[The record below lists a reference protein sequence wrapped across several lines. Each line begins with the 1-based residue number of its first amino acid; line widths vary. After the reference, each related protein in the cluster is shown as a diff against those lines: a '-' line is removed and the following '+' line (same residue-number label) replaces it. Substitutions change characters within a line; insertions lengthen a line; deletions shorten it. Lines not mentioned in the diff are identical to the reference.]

1 MTKLRLPPGRKGISF
16 HSIIRL
22 VSECRLIFPRPIAC
36 QKAPEVN
43 PKHPYRGLLATS
55 VIKSHSIDRKA
66 FTVAKRIDLFDS
78 TYSHFTKQVLETIRK
93 ETFGQDIGQN
103 SWTTVDEYDRF
114 ISWLD
119 LRPEHHVLE
128 VASGSGGPA
137 RYLAN
142 SANCRVTGI
151 DANEAGVATATQSVA
166 SSNQADRITFE
177 VADANSR
184 LPFDDNSFDAILCI
198 DSMNHFPDRLKV
210 FQEWRRVLR
219 PGRRAVFTDPVVI
232 TGPVTND
239 ELALRSSIG
248 LFLFVPPGVNEQLIE
263 ASGFRLLKHED
274 VSANA
279 ALVSGRWHE
288 SRQRHKD
295 ALVKIEGEERFEGL
309 QQFFAAVHRLTS
321 ERRLSRIVYLVE
333 KQDR

>member
-1 MTKLRLPPGRKGISF
+1 MA
-16 HSIIRL
+16 
-22 VSECRLIFPRPIAC
+22 E
-36 QKAPEVN
+36 
-43 PKHPYRGLLATS
+43 
-55 VIKSHSIDRKA
+55 
-66 FTVAKRIDLFDS
+66 RIDLFDS

-103 SWTTVDEYDRF
+103 SWTTIEEYDRF

-119 LRPEHHVLE
+119 LRPEHRVLE

-137 RYLAN
+137 RYVADKVG
-142 SANCRVTGI
+142 CRVTGI
-151 DANEAGVATATQSVA
+151 DANEAGVATANQSVVN
-166 SSNQADRITFE
+166 SNQADRITFT

-198 DSMNHFPDRLKV
+198 DSMNHFPDRLQV
-210 FQEWRRVLR
+210 LQEWRRVLR
-219 PGRRAVFTDPVVI
+219 RGRRAIFTDPVLI

-248 LFLFVPPGVNEQLIE
+248 LFLFVPPGINEQLIE
-263 ASGFRLLKHED
+263 ASGFRLLKQED

-288 SRQRHKD
+288 SRQRHRE
-295 ALVKIEGEERFEGL
+295 ALIKIEGEERFAGV

-321 ERRLSRIVYLVE
+321 ERRLSRIVYLVG
-333 KQDR
+333 KPDR

>member
-1 MTKLRLPPGRKGISF
+1 
-16 HSIIRL
+16 
-22 VSECRLIFPRPIAC
+22 VS
-36 QKAPEVN
+36 
-43 PKHPYRGLLATS
+43 
-55 VIKSHSIDRKA
+55 
-66 FTVAKRIDLFDS
+66 KRIDLFDS

-93 ETFGQDIGQN
+93 ETFGEDIGQN
-103 SWTTVDEYDRF
+103 SWTTKEEYDRF

-119 LRPEHHVLE
+119 LRPEHHAIE
-128 VASGSGGPA
+128 IASGSGGPA
-137 RYLAN
+137 RYLA
-142 SANCRVTGI
+142 SSVGCRVTGI

-166 SSNQADRITFE
+166 DSNQADRIKFE
-177 VADANSR
+177 VGDANSQ
-184 LPFDDNSFDAILCI
+184 LPFAGNSFDALLCI
-198 DSMNHFPDRLKV
+198 DSMNHLPDRLNV
-210 FQEWRRVLR
+210 FREWRRVLR
-219 PGRRAVFTDPVVI
+219 SGRRAIFTDPVVI

-248 LFLFVPPGVNEQLIE
+248 LFLFVPPGVNEKLIE
-263 ASGFRLLKHED
+263 DSGFRLLKHED
-274 VSANA
+274 VTANA

-295 ALVKIEGEERFEGL
+295 ALMKIEGEERFAGL

>member
-1 MTKLRLPPGRKGISF
+1 MARRT
-16 HSIIRL
+16 
-22 VSECRLIFPRPIAC
+22 
-36 QKAPEVN
+36 
-43 PKHPYRGLLATS
+43 
-55 VIKSHSIDRKA
+55 
-66 FTVAKRIDLFDS
+66 DLFDS
-78 TYSHFTKQVLETIRK
+78 TYRHFTKQVLETIRK

-103 SWTTVDEYDRF
+103 SWTTVEEYDRF

-119 LRPEHHVLE
+119 LRREHHVLE

-137 RYLAN
+137 LYVAN
-142 SANCRVTGI
+142 HVGCRVTGI
-151 DANEAGVATATQSVA
+151 DANEAGIATAAQAVA
-166 SSNQADRITFE
+166 NSNQADRVTFA
-177 VADANSR
+177 VADANSA
-184 LPFDDNSFDAILCI
+184 LPFGDDSFDAVFCI

-248 LFLFVPPGVNEQLIE
+248 LFLFVPPGGNERLIGE
-263 ASGFRLLKHED
+263 AGFRLKRQED
-274 VSANA
+274 VTENA

-288 SRQRHKD
+288 SRQRHRD
-295 ALVKIEGEERFEGL
+295 ALIEIEGEERFAGL
-309 QQFFAAVHRLTS
+309 QQFFASVHRLTS

-333 KQDR
+333 KKAG